1 MSVRDNAGS
10 HPDGGMHWETSNG
23 FPLDASHARQQL
35 QAYLSQ
41 MAALHP
47 EKEHPD
53 MAFVDALIEDRVV
66 VRDHDTALQD
76 LAMDRWPIVPAADTG
91 MDEVKTSI
99 RSLAESMESRFKEVT
114 EKLSVQDTRNFCQE
128 LSSRQLVESQR
139 QKDRKFRGNSFVQPM
154 AKFHALDLFDLQAE
168 VADLAGH
175 ASLVAPP
182 LASAFG
188 TSAAE
193 LVGRGTYDPDTTV
206 TYRDLAPLYDM
217 ISRLLWTTDRR
228 VHVQQMAGTSK
239 AGYVA
244 TYEHIQRK
252 TDGNAA
258 FSGSR
263 TEREHWA

>member
-1 MSVRDNAGS
+1 
-10 HPDGGMHWETSNG
+10 
-23 FPLDASHARQQL
+23 
-35 QAYLSQ
+35 
-41 MAALHP
+41 
-47 EKEHPD
+47 
-53 MAFVDALIEDRVV
+53 
-66 VRDHDTALQD
+66 
-76 LAMDRWPIVPAADTG
+76 
-91 MDEVKTSI
+91 
-99 RSLAESMESRFKEVT
+99 MEI
-114 EKLSVQDTRNFCQE
+114 
-128 LSSRQLVESQR
+128 SSRQLVETQR
-139 QKDRKFRGNSFVQPM
+139 EKDRKFRGNSFVQPM
-154 AKFHALDLFDLQAE
+154 VKLHVLDLFDMQAE
-168 VADLAGH
+168 VTDLAGH

-244 TYEHIQRK
+244 TYQHIQRK

-258 FSGSR
+258 FSGSP
-263 TEREHWA
+263 TEREHWAEERFDVEKEILKEKAHEKQLAAFSGNNSKNNSNSRGPNSGSGTSGNSGNQKTGKQKHNAKQRKLYNKRKKAKEAKAKAAAAAASDNSGGSKQ